1 MLTENNRNK
10 AIQLKEAKNMYRF
23 LADNTADLI
32 CVHGLDS
39 TFQYVSPSA
48 AKLLGYTP
56 EEMIGTSPLD
66 YAFPE
71 EIKYLTNS
79 LTDFIGEKVDD
90 STTARF
96 KTKSGEFIWLETKA
110 NLIKQRGVVVGFQ
123 TSSRDITERKKA
135 EMVLENALNQE
146 RELNE
151 LRTNLVSTISHE
163 FRTPMTTIRTSA
175 ELIGM
180 YLENQKLENAPLLQK
195 RVSIITEE
203 IDRIVELM
211 EAVLTFSREDSG
223 KTNFNPVFFDLREL
237 CCNIIE
243 INYDNQNNKQKI
255 VLDFTNES
263 FMVYAD
269 VKLMEYSILNILN
282 NAVKY
287 SKGVGDI
294 IFNIKKIE
302 DAIQIE
308 IIDFGIGIPEE
319 EQSKLFNT
327 FFRASNTN
335 GYQGTG
341 LGLYIVKT
349 FTEKNSGTI
358 KLESTLGK
366 GTQVTFQ
373 FPIANQD

>member
-1 MLTENNRNK
+1 
-10 AIQLKEAKNMYRF
+10 
-23 LADNTADLI
+23 
-32 CVHGLDS
+32 
-39 TFQYVSPSA
+39 
-48 AKLLGYTP
+48 
-56 EEMIGTSPLD
+56 
-66 YAFPE
+66 
-71 EIKYLTNS
+71 
-79 LTDFIGEKVDD
+79 
-90 STTARF
+90 
-96 KTKSGEFIWLETKA
+96 
-110 NLIKQRGVVVGFQ
+110 
-123 TSSRDITERKKA
+123 
-135 EMVLENALNQE
+135 
-146 RELNE
+146 
-151 LRTNLVSTISHE
+151 
-163 FRTPMTTIRTSA
+163 MTTIRTSA

-203 IDRIVELM
+203 IDRIVGLM
-211 EAVLTFSREDSG
+211 EAVLTISREDSG

-237 CCNIIE
+237 CCNILE

>member
-1 MLTENNRNK
+1 
-10 AIQLKEAKNMYRF
+10 MYRF

-32 CVHGLDS
+32 CVHGLDT

-48 AKLLGYTP
+48 TKLLGYTP

-71 EIKYLTNS
+71 EIKYLMNS
-79 LTDFIGEKVDD
+79 LTDFIDEKVDD
-90 STTARF
+90 TTTARF

-110 NLIKQRGVVVGFQ
+110 NLIRQRGVVVGFQ

-203 IDRIVELM
+203 IDRIVGLM
-211 EAVLTFSREDSG
+211 EAVLTISREDSG

-237 CCNIIE
+237 CCNILE

-263 FMVYAD
+263 FMVHMQM
-269 VKLMEYSILNILN
+269 LS
-282 NAVKY
+282 
-287 SKGVGDI
+287 
-294 IFNIKKIE
+294 
-302 DAIQIE
+302 
-308 IIDFGIGIPEE
+308 
-319 EQSKLFNT
+319 
-327 FFRASNTN
+327 
-335 GYQGTG
+335 
-341 LGLYIVKT
+341 
-349 FTEKNSGTI
+349 
-358 KLESTLGK
+358 
-366 GTQVTFQ
+366 
-373 FPIANQD
+373 